1 MKLRYSNA
9 SPFVRKVLVFAHEIR
24 LAHTIELV
32 PTDVWAVDTDIA
44 RDNPL
49 GKVPTLVTADGT
61 FIGSA
66 LCCEYL
72 DRLHAGSPPLI
83 PREAH
88 ARWQVLRRHALADGI
103 IEAAVAHVV
112 ETLRRP
118 AALVDPGTLKRQ
130 QGKMQR
136 ALDVIEG
143 DVAANDSI
151 DLASVTLG
159 CALGYLDF
167 RHGALHWRADRPKL
181 ADWYLQFETR
191 PSMIATAPKVQI
203 STPTHQNA
211 QSP

>member
-1 MKLRYSNA
+1 MRLRYSNA
-9 SPFVRKVLVFAHEIR
+9 SPFVRKVLVFAHEAG
-24 LAHTIELV
+24 LARNIELV
-32 PTDVWAVDTDIA
+32 PTDVWAADTDIA

-72 DRLHAGSPPLI
+72 DSLHAGPPLL
-83 PREAH
+83 PREAQ
-88 ARWQVLRRHALADGI
+88 ARWQVLQRHALADGI

-118 AALVDPGTLKRQ
+118 AALVDSGTLKRQ

-143 DVAANDSI
+143 DVTAYDSI

-167 RHGALHWRADRPKL
+167 RHGALHWRTGRPKL
-181 ADWYLQFETR
+181 TEWYSQFETR
-191 PSMIATAPKVQI
+191 ASMIATAPNVQG
-203 STPTHQNA
+203 S
-211 QSP
+211 SPALQEARSP

>member
-1 MKLRYSNA
+1 MKLRYSSA
-9 SPFVRKVLVFAHEIR
+9 SPFVRKVLVFAHEIG
-24 LAHTIELV
+24 LAHNIELV
-32 PTDVWAVDTDIA
+32 PTDVWAADTDIA

-61 FIGSA
+61 FIGST

-72 DRLHAGSPPLI
+72 DSLHAGPPLI

-88 ARWQVLRRHALADGI
+88 GRWQVLQRHALADGI

-118 AALVDPGTLKRQ
+118 AALVDRGTLERQ

-143 DVAANDSI
+143 DVAAYDDI

-159 CALGYLDF
+159 CTLGYLDF

-181 ADWYLQFETR
+181 TDWCSQFEIR

-203 STPTHQNA
+203 STPAHQNA